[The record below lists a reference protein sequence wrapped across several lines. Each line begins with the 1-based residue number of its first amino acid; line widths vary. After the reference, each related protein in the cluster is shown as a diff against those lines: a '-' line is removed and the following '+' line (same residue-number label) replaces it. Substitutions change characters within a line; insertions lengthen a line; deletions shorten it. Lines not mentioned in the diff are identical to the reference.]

1 MREIKRI
8 LMIVAVA
15 LAFAM
20 PLSVRAAS
28 DNVSI
33 QDDANLLSESE
44 EQELYNYL
52 SSLDD
57 GINYIAVT
65 AEDSNF
71 NDTDST
77 LEYYYSNT
85 FSKYEDGIAFIIDMY
100 HREVYIQGYGDVQKQ
115 LRSDDCT
122 DITDNIYRYASRQE
136 YFDCIKMAFTQADT
150 IVNKGFILRPMRFI
164 VSFLISII
172 LGYFFVFRRA
182 MRQRAKFA
190 PYGDIASTVVTVG
203 APIAGTV
210 MVYDT
215 IRRHRSSDSGG
226 SSGGFGGGG
235 FSGGGGGFSGG
246 GGGGH
251 SGGGHSF

>member
-8 LMIVAVA
+8 IMLVAFVIT
-15 LAFAM
+15 FMM
-20 PLSVRAAS
+20 PLSVKAAS

-33 QDDANLLSESE
+33 QDDAQLLTDSQ
-44 EQELYNYL
+44 EQELYDYL

-65 AEDSNF
+65 AEDSDY
-71 NDTDST
+71 NDADST

-85 FSKYEDGIAFIIDMY
+85 FSKFDNGIAFIIDMY
-100 HREVYIQGYGDVQKQ
+100 HREVYIQGYGDVQYQ

-122 DITDNIYRYASRQE
+122 DITDNVYRYASREE
-136 YFDCIKMAFTQADT
+136 YFDCIKTAFTQADT

-172 LGYFFVFRRA
+172 VGYFLVFRKA
-182 MRQRAKFA
+182 MRQRAKFD

-215 IRRHRSSDSGG
+215 IRRHRNSDSGG
-226 SSGGFGGGG
+226 GHSGGFGGGFG
-235 FSGGGGGFSGG
+235 GGGGGGFS